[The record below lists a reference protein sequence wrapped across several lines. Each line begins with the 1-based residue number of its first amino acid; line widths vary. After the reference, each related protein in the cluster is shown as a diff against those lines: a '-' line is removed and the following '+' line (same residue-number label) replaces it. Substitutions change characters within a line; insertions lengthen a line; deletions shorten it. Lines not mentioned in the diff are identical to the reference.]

1 MPGFGRHG
9 ALADAIEQG
18 QSFYG
23 SWRKSPSQA
32 TTIGIWNDL
41 SMAPGNPFPN
51 YYASSPLVAA
61 TLNGDEGIRHG
72 GSVSP
77 MTKHLKS
84 LMMLTATATALP
96 LTAILA
102 DYLLYYPFVDMGTS
116 DPQAMTNVVTLPR
129 YADGKGV
136 QIMAVITNPPGAP
149 SGLTFTIDYIDQDGN
164 AKTTPANTFGSGVV
178 TGTLATTDRAVPGTS
193 GPFVQLAAGS
203 TGVRSITGFTMTGA
217 LDVGLLSLVL
227 VKPLAMHGIRGNNAP
242 VERDYLI
249 DYPSL
254 PRIIDGAF
262 LGLIACPSGALN
274 ATAIHGDITTV
285 WN

>member
-1 MPGFGRHG
+1 MPGFGRYG
-9 ALADAIEQG
+9 ALADALEQG

-23 SWRKSPSQA
+23 SWRKSPSA
-32 TTIGIWNDL
+32 VTTIGIWNDL

-51 YYASSPLVAA
+51 YYASSPLIAA
-61 TLNGDEGIRHG
+61 VLNGDEGIRHG
-72 GSVSP
+72 GNVSP
-77 MTKHLKS
+77 YTKHLKS

-96 LTAILA
+96 LTAILL

-116 DPQAMTNVVTLPR
+116 DLQSMNNGVTLPR
-129 YADGKGV
+129 YTDGEGV

-149 SGLTFTIDYIDQDGN
+149 SGLTFTVNYIDQDGN
-164 AKTTPANTFGSGVV
+164 PQTTPANTFGAGTV
-178 TGTLATTDRAVPGTS
+178 TGTLATTGRAVAGLS
-193 GPFVQLAAGS
+193 GPFLTLAAGS

-227 VKPLAMHGIRGNNAP
+227 VKPLAMHGIRGIDAP
-242 VERDYLI
+242 VERDYFI
-249 DYPSL
+249 DFPSL

-262 LGLIACPSGALN
+262 LGLIACPSGSLA
-274 ATAIHGDITTV
+274 ATAIFGDITTV